1 MVILLFCVYKLQI
14 GLVVNELGVME
25 DSICDVFV
33 YNFIYA
39 YCFLFLL
46 CARAAGRKAAY
57 LS

>member
-1 MVILLFCVYKLQI
+1 MVILLFCVYNLQI
-14 GLVVNELGVME
+14 GLVVNELSVIE
-25 DSICDVFV
+25 DTICDVFV

-46 CARAAGRKAAY
+46 CAWPSGRKAAY